1 MKKISQNKV
10 YFYLSILVTIIAI
23 LAIILGTIYG
33 VKKKNSKISQNMEIT
48 FHSKTGKEIAKR
60 KFKLNEK
67 INVSFSDAELEL
79 AKNEEFIG
87 WTNSLSGTLIS
98 DLKASLKNHK
108 LYPVY
113 RLKSPNTTKYEI
125 KRHFEKV
132 DETGF
137 DTESKIISGVQPG
150 KEVQLSS
157 DKLGAPNGFELDLT
171 NSVTKQTVAA
181 DGSTVFNLYF
191 KRKAYKVTF
200 DFNGGMLDGQTK
212 KEVNYK
218 FGQSL
223 KDISKPTKTDPT
235 GVKKYTFQG
244 WLNQATGQLVDFTQ
258 DNLVEA
264 DINLVAKWK
273 ETDITKKVYLNLV
286 YEGLRDSVDSE
297 NEIELPN
304 QKKIGTL
311 VSANDQDIKATIADF
326 LLSHPHPFHK
336 ISFDQAKS
344 VSSLYVEANS
354 VKQTIKLY
362 FKARTYTIRFNLTE
376 DGLDQNTISPI
387 LKQTI
392 TLKYTNNLSQDI
404 YEKLLSIKKLNTLTK
419 DFVLEKLIVQES
431 GNEFNPNTDYNSNI
445 TIKPVFKEKDVFVS
459 ITPRVQSADLGK
471 TDSPTWPVQ
480 NAKVG
485 EVFNFTPNTNI
496 KYEYKFLGWTDK
508 EGGSVKNILITRQT
522 KEVFAVLAEEERA
535 DYQVI
540 HYLEKQGESSALDGQ
555 YDEIIENK
563 TNQLVKDKA
572 NYTPYSGLDKGLY
585 EIDDTKPAKL
595 VEDLVPNSTDTKVYR
610 YYRLKTTR
618 VNFVADS
625 GIQSISPT
633 SALVKRTRQIGLPNY
648 TVKDTHN
655 FLGWSNAQNGT
666 IQTKFI
672 ATGETQSIYA
682 VTDYQDRE
690 ITYNIRTEQP
700 NGTFLETEEK
710 KTGKIASTH
719 TVSYQNPDTTVYQEP
734 NYSVEKITVNAD
746 KALNKVTVTILRKV
760 YTVNFEA
767 RNYGTY
773 LSDRHVKH
781 EAIIGKIDY
790 PIINEQGLIIREIH
804 LDGKEMAKA
813 DVENFVVVKE
823 HKVTV
828 YFGKPASKLG
838 KYPQTRVEN
847 PVGIHKIEDK
857 THKLMFNSKGK
868 DYTMEFTRSYWQ
880 DANGVKYEKYNGK
893 YFQLETVWFFK
904 IPEQNTWFTEKILDF
919 SPFNI
924 FYIGYQNNSKPEYSI
939 FKALVNDIGKVLG
952 SEVHMPTY
960 DDGEFS
966 VKPALD
972 KGKNTDLKKEST
984 DYAKAI
990 LGNYTGNGKYY
1001 RRVDLSPF
1009 VESEHQMPYFHD
1021 IRHQWW
1027 WLGTEFPRSN
1037 PSVQNISNAGYL
1049 DWQNVHSVLGVVV
1062 CAKF

>member
-23 LAIILGTIYG
+23 LAIIFGTIYG
-33 VKKKNSKISQNMEIT
+33 VKKKNSKISQNVEIT

-67 INVSFSDAELEL
+67 INVSFSDDELEL

-87 WTNSLSGTLIS
+87 WTNSLTGTLIS
-98 DLKASLKNHK
+98 DLKARPENRS

-137 DTESKIISGVQPG
+137 DTESKIISGVHPG

-191 KRKAYKVTF
+191 KRKTYKVTF
-200 DFNGGMLDGQTK
+200 DFNGGTLDGQTK

-218 FGQSL
+218 FGQNL
-223 KDISKPTKTDPT
+223 RDIAYPTKTDST

-264 DINLVAKWK
+264 DINLLAKWE

-286 YEGLRDSVDSE
+286 YEGLRNSVDSE

-311 VSANDQDIKATIADF
+311 VSANDQDIKAVIADF

-344 VSSLYVEANS
+344 VSSLHVKANS

-376 DGLDQNTISPI
+376 DGLDQNTIAPI

-392 TLKYTNNLSQDI
+392 TLKYANNLSQDI
-404 YEKLLSIKKLNTLTK
+404 YEKLLSIKKLSTLTK
-419 DFVLEKLIVQES
+419 DFVLEKLIVEES
-431 GNEFNPNTDYNSNI
+431 GNEFNPNTDYNANI

-480 NAKVG
+480 NVKVG

-522 KEVFAVLAEEERA
+522 KEVFAVLAPEERA

-540 HYLEKQGESSALDGQ
+540 HYLEKQGESSTLDGQ

-563 TNQLVKDKA
+563 SNQLVKDKA
-572 NYTPYSGLDKGLY
+572 NYTPYSGPDKDIY
-585 EIDDTKPAKL
+585 EIDDTKQDKL
-595 VEDLVPNSTDTKVYR
+595 VADLVPGSTDTKVYR

-633 SALVKRTRQIGLPNY
+633 SMLVKRTRLIGLPNY

-655 FLGWSNAQNGT
+655 FLGWSNAQNGAT
-666 IQTKFI
+666 QTKFI
-672 ATGETQSIYA
+672 ASGETQTIYA

-690 ITYNIRTEQP
+690 ITYTIRKEKTDGNFEESQ
-700 NGTFLETEEK
+700 EK

-719 TVSYQNPDTTVYQEP
+719 TVSYQNPD
-734 NYSVEKITVNAD
+734 YSVYKEVVYSVSQLTVNSD
-746 KALNKVTVTILRKV
+746 ETKNEVTVTIYRKT
-760 YTVNFEA
+760 YLITFKA
-767 RNYGTY
+767 RNLATTLTGLYA
-773 LSDRHVKH
+773 KH
-781 EAIIGKIDY
+781 GGVIGKITY
-790 PIINEQGLIIREIH
+790 HLIEEAGYIYRELL
-804 LDGKEMAKA
+804 LDGKEKTKEEIEKTI
-813 DVENFVVVKE
+813 VTKE
-823 HKVTV
+823 HTV
-828 YFGKPASKLG
+828 IIYFGKPGGNKIG
-838 KYPQTRVEN
+838 KYPQTKVDNPAGIQPFEN
-847 PVGIHKIEDK
+847 KDYN
-857 THKLMFNSKGK
+857 LMFNSKDK
-868 DYTMEFTRSYWQ
+868 DYIVKITRSYYKDSQ
-880 DANGVKYEKYNGK
+880 GLIYEKYNGQ
-893 YFQLETVWFFK
+893 YFQLEPVWVVK
-904 IPEQNTWFTEKILDF
+904 IPEKNTWFTENIIDY

-924 FYIGYQNNSKPEYSI
+924 HHWQYVNNAIPERSI
-939 FKALVNDIGKVLG
+939 FKAMVEHIGEVLG
-952 SEVHMPTY
+952 RNVYMPTY
-960 DDGEFS
+960 DDGNFS
-966 VKPALD
+966 VKAAVD
-972 KGKNTDLKKEST
+972 KGKKEQLKIGFFLIISMI
-984 DYAKAI
+984 YN
-990 LGNYTGNGKYY
+990 NYTNNVLH
-1001 RRVDLSPF
+1001 RV
-1009 VESEHQMPYFHD
+1009 
-1021 IRHQWW
+1021 
-1027 WLGTEFPRSN
+1027 
-1037 PSVQNISNAGYL
+1037 
-1049 DWQNVHSVLGVVV
+1049 
-1062 CAKF
+1062 

>member
-33 VKKKNSKISQNMEIT
+33 VKIKNTKISQNIEIT

-87 WTNSLSGTLIS
+87 WTNSVSGTLIS
-98 DLKASLKNHK
+98 DLKARSENQK

-113 RLKSPNTTKYEI
+113 RLKSPTTTKYEI

-132 DETGF
+132 DESGF
-137 DTESKIISGVQPG
+137 VTESETVADAESG
-150 KEVQLSS
+150 KEVQLSL
-157 DKLGAPNGFELDLT
+157 DKLSAPNGFELDLA
-171 NSVTKQTVAA
+171 NSVTNQTVAA

-191 KRKAYKVTF
+191 KRKTYKVTF

-218 FGQSL
+218 FEQNL
-223 KDISKPTKTDPT
+223 TDIKKPTKTDPT

-244 WLNQATGQLVDFTQ
+244 WLNQATGQLVDFAQ
-258 DNLVEA
+258 NNPIDA
-264 DINLVAKWK
+264 DIHLVAKYE
-273 ETDITKKVYLNLV
+273 ETDITKKVYLNLI
-286 YEGLRDSVDSE
+286 YEGLRNSVDSE

-311 VSANDQDIKATIADF
+311 VSANDQDIKAAIADF
-326 LLSHPHPFHK
+326 LLSHPRPFHK
-336 ISFDQAKS
+336 NSFDQAKS
-344 VSSLYVEANS
+344 VSSLYVKANS
-354 VKQTIKLY
+354 EKQTIKLY
-362 FKARTYTIRFNLTE
+362 FKARTYTISFNLTE
-376 DGLDQNTISPI
+376 DGLDQNTIAPI

-392 TLKYTNNLSQDI
+392 TLKYTNNLSQNI
-404 YEKLLSIKKLNTLTK
+404 YEKLLTIKKLSTATK
-419 DFVLEKLIVQES
+419 DFVLEKLIVEES
-431 GNEFNPNTDYNSNI
+431 GNEFNPDTDYNANI
-445 TIKPVFKEKDVFVS
+445 TIKPIFKEKDVFVS

-471 TDSPTWPVQ
+471 TDSPAWPVQ

-485 EVFNFTPNTNI
+485 EVFNFIPNTNI

-522 KEVFAVLAEEERA
+522 KEVFAVLAPEERA

-572 NYTPYSGLDKGLY
+572 NYTPYSGADKGLY
-585 EIDDTKPAKL
+585 EIDDTKQDKL
-595 VEDLVPNSTDTKVYR
+595 VADLVPGSTDTKVYR

-633 SALVKRTRQIGLPNY
+633 SALVKRTRLIGLPNY

-655 FLGWSNAQNGT
+655 FLGWNNAQNGA

-672 ATGETQSIYA
+672 ATGETQTIYA

-690 ITYNIRTEQP
+690 ITYTVHKENTD
-700 NGTFLETEEK
+700 GTFLETEEK
-710 KTGKIASTH
+710 KTGKITSTH

-734 NYSVEKITVNAD
+734 TYNVEKLTVNAD
-746 KALNKVTVTILRKV
+746 KALNKVTITILRKHYNV
-760 YTVNFEA
+760 TFEP
-767 RNYGTY
+767 RNYGTT
-773 LSDRHVKH
+773 LSGKIVRHGGV
-781 EAIIGKIDY
+781 IGKIDY
-790 PIINEQGLIIREIH
+790 PLINAQGSIIREIH
-804 LDGKEMAKA
+804 LDGKEMLKA
-813 DVENFVVVKE
+813 DIENFVVVKE

-828 YFGKPASKLG
+828 YFGKPANKLG
-838 KYPQTRVEN
+838 KYPQTRVDH
-847 PVGIHKIEDK
+847 PAGIQHLEDK
-857 THKLMFNSKGK
+857 THELKFNSKGK
-868 DYTMEFTRSYWQ
+868 DYTMQFTRSYWQ
-880 DANGVKYEKYNGK
+880 DVNGVKYEKYNGK
-893 YFQLETVWFFK
+893 YFQLESVWFFK

-924 FYIGYQNNSKPEYSI
+924 FYTGYQDNSKPERSI
-939 FKALVNDIGKVLG
+939 FKALVKDIGNVLG

-972 KGKNTDLKKEST
+972 NGKQTELKKEAT
-984 DYAKAI
+984 DFARAI
-990 LGNYTGNGKYY
+990 LGNFYGNGNFY
-1001 RRVDLSPF
+1001 RGVNLNSF
-1009 VESEHQMPYFHD
+1009 VEPDHQMPFFND
-1021 IRHQWW
+1021 TRHKWW

-1037 PSVQNISNAGYL
+1037 PSAQNILNDGTL
-1049 DWQNVHSVLGVVV
+1049 DWNNVHSVLGLVV
-1062 CAKF
+1062 CARF

>member
-33 VKKKNSKISQNMEIT
+33 VKKKNSKISQNIEIT

-67 INVSFSDAELEL
+67 INISFSNEELEL
-79 AKNEEFIG
+79 AKNEEFVG
-87 WTNSLSGTLIS
+87 WANSLTGTLIS

-132 DETGF
+132 DESGF
-137 DTESKIISGVQPG
+137 ATESETVADAEPD

-157 DKLGAPNGFELDLT
+157 DKLSAPTGFELDLA

-181 DGSTVFNLYF
+181 DGSTIFNLYF
-191 KRKAYKVTF
+191 KRKTYKVTF

-218 FGQSL
+218 FGQNIN
-223 KDISKPTKTDPT
+223 DISKPTKTDPT

-244 WLNQATGQLVDFTQ
+244 WLNQATDQLVDFTQ
-258 DNLVEA
+258 DNSVEA
-264 DINLVAKWK
+264 NINLVAKWE

-286 YEGLRDSVDSE
+286 YEGLRNSVDSE
-297 NEIELPN
+297 NEIELSN

-311 VSANDQDIKATIADF
+311 VSANDQDIKAAIADF

-344 VSSLYVEANS
+344 VSSLHVEANS

-362 FKARTYTIRFNLTE
+362 FKARTYTISFNLTE
-376 DGLDQNTISPI
+376 DGLDQNTIDPI

-392 TLKYTNNLSQDI
+392 TLKYTNSLSQDI
-404 YEKLLSIKKLNTLTK
+404 YEKLLSIKKLSTLTK
-419 DFVLEKLIVQES
+419 DFVLEKLIVEEF
-431 GNEFNPNTDYNSNI
+431 GNEFNPNTDYNANI

-480 NAKVG
+480 NVKVG

-508 EGGSVKNILITRQT
+508 EGGSIKNILITRQT
-522 KEVFAVLAEEERA
+522 KEVFAVLAPEERA

-540 HYLEKQGESSALDGQ
+540 HYLEKQGESSTLDGQ

-563 TNQLVKDKA
+563 NNQLVKDKA
-572 NYTPYSGLDKGLY
+572 NYTPYSGPDKDIY

-595 VEDLVPNSTDTKVYR
+595 VVDLVPGSTDTKVYR

-625 GIQSISPT
+625 GIQSISPA
-633 SALVKRTRQIGLPNY
+633 SALVKRTRLIGLPNY
-648 TVKDTHN
+648 AVKDTHN
-655 FLGWSNAQNGT
+655 FLGWSNAQNGA

-682 VTDYQDRE
+682 VTDYQNRE
-690 ITYNIRTEQP
+690 ITYTIRKEQP

-710 KTGKIASTH
+710 KTGKIATTH
-719 TVSYQNPDTTVYQEP
+719 TVSYQNPDTTVYHEP
-734 NYSVEKITVNAD
+734 TYSVEKLTVNAD

-767 RNYGTY
+767 RNYPTTLAG
-773 LSDRHVKH
+773 RNVKH
-781 EAIIGKIDY
+781 GAAIGEIDY
-790 PIINEQGLIIREIH
+790 PIINEQGFIIRELH
-804 LDGKEMAKA
+804 LDGKEMPKA
-813 DVENFVVVKE
+813 DIEMFVIVKE

-828 YFGKPASKLG
+828 YFGKPANKLG

-857 THKLMFNSKGK
+857 THKLEFNSKGK

-880 DANGVKYEKYNGK
+880 DANGVKYEKLNGK

-904 IPEQNTWFTEKILDF
+904 ISEQNTWFTEKILDF

-924 FYIGYQNNSKPEYSI
+924 FYTGYQDNSKPERSI
-939 FKALVNDIGKVLG
+939 FKALVNDIGEVLG
-952 SEVHMPTY
+952 HEVHMPTY
-960 DDGEFS
+960 DDGDFS
-966 VKPALD
+966 VKQALD
-972 KGKNTDLKKEST
+972 NGKKAELKKEST
-984 DYAKAI
+984 DFARAV
-990 LGNYTGNGKYY
+990 LGNYTGFGKYY
-1001 RRVDLSPF
+1001 RNVDFTHFTEPDYQS
-1009 VESEHQMPYFHD
+1009 PYFD
-1021 IRHQWW
+1021 DSRHQWW

-1037 PSVQNISNAGYL
+1037 PSAQSIVNGGDL
-1049 DWQNVHSVLGVVV
+1049 DWNNVHAVLGVVV
-1062 CAKF
+1062 CARF